1 MVLEEVIKQQLKK
14 KCGNNI
20 NNYIQMT
27 AEWFTYIILSKKRYE
42 IDHSFDPPWDNYSKV
57 VCTDKKLNLADYCI
71 FNEFLENELI
81 GESFAS
87 YISNHGLANN
97 TYIYDFEEKTLN
109 WIILQLELVI
119 KDLIKD
125 KNIYLGKWLKDKNI
139 LFVSEKADNIAEE
152 IMFTDIVGDCISILS
167 FEIIDEVRN
176 ANPHFLFK

>member
-42 IDHSFDPPWDNYSKV
+42 IDHSFDPPWDNSGKV
-57 VCTDKKLNLADYCI
+57 VCTDKKLKLVDYCT

-87 YISNHGLANN
+87 YISNHGLAHN
-97 TYIYDFEEKTLN
+97 TYIYDFKEKNSKL
-109 WIILQLELVI
+109 
-119 KDLIKD
+119 
-125 KNIYLGKWLKDKNI
+125 
-139 LFVSEKADNIAEE
+139 DNHTI
-152 IMFTDIVGDCISILS
+152 GIS
-167 FEIIDEVRN
+167 N
-176 ANPHFLFK
+176 